1 MRCCRKT
8 AEIGGCILVM
18 LLGGRL
24 NASPSILPPRV
35 QTSARGNVFVEGE
48 TIRLRLSED
57 VGAVRWTLCDWL
69 KRPIAEGVWP
79 KAGELTLEPR
89 PKGYYFVM
97 VDGGAKAVREGSFC
111 VVPDPQ
117 TRRKSETPYFAT
129 DAALSWVCSPDH
141 YVENWYGTNS
151 YAACLD
157 LVRLCGLD
165 RVRERL
171 RSREVSKSPGEYVW
185 GRYLDN
191 AKQAR
196 ARGISLLGMFHDS
209 PSYVSDDGASAKD
222 LLQVYRFCRDVG
234 KTFGTAMDAWEF
246 WNEPDISFWH
256 GPVWT

>member
-1 MRCCRKT
+1 MRRNRK
-8 AEIGGCILVM
+8 AARVIVLALLM
-18 LLGGRL
+18 LPGWRL
-24 NASPSILPPRV
+24 HAVPSALPPHV

-48 TIRLRLSED
+48 AVRLRLSED
-57 VGAVRWTLCDWL
+57 VGSVRWTLCDWL
-69 KRPIAEGVWP
+69 KRPIAEGGWP
-79 KAGELTLEPR
+79 EAGELSLGQR
-89 PKGYYFVM
+89 PKGYYFVT
-97 VDGGAKAVREGSFC
+97 VDGGTKNVREGSFC

-117 TRRKSETPYFAT
+117 TRRKSTNPYFAT

-151 YAACLD
+151 YIACLD
-157 LVRLCGLD
+157 LIRLCGLD

-171 RSREVSKSPGEYVW
+171 RSREVSNRPGGYAW

-196 ARGISLLGMFHDS
+196 ARGVSLLGMFHDS

-234 KTFGTAMDAWEF
+234 
-246 WNEPDISFWH
+246 
-256 GPVWT
+256 